1 MEEENVQEVKNK
13 TKKIDLKNFDFKKYL
28 PIIGGV
34 VAAIILVVALI
45 SVFGGGPKKAVKN
58 YISAINNQNA
68 KKMFKIMDPVGS
80 AVWGYSYDE
89 DDFDEDKYEEFIE
102 EYEEY
107 EEEYTEYL
115 EEYEGEMEDMLD
127 EMDDSFDDIS
137 DEYKS
142 YKIKVEEFKKVK
154 KLGKNLY
161 VVKAKISVK
170 AKPKDKDED
179 EIDEAETMTF
189 IVYKNKI
196 IDGGAYL
203 Y

>member
-1 MEEENVQEVKNK
+1 MEEENVQEVKNE
-13 TKKIDLKNFDFKKYL
+13 TKKFDIKNFDLKKYL

-34 VAAIILVVALI
+34 VAAIILVIVLI
-45 SVFGGGPKKAVKN
+45 SVFGGGPKKAVKT
-58 YISAINNQNA
+58 YISAINSQNA

-80 AVWGYSYDE
+80 VAWSYDE
-89 DDFDEDKYEEFIE
+89 DDFDKDQYEEFIE

-107 EEEYTEYL
+107 KEEYAEYL
-115 EEYEGEMEDMLD
+115 EEYEDEMDDMLD

-142 YKIKVEEFKKVK
+142 YKVKVDEFKKVK

-161 VVKAKISVK
+161 AVKAKISVK